1 MGLRYRKSV
10 KLGPFRINFSKS
22 GVGWSVGNKWAR
34 YTKKANGGTRV
45 TRTIPGTGISYVEER
60 RPGGQRKA
68 AGQISE
74 PMPPSVAEAPE
85 KAALPDAQDRPS
97 DGQSK
102 RRIVLACAIIAA
114 LILGILAAVLI
125 ANRPIDYSDNWR
137 DAPSRRVVSS
147 QSDG

>member
-45 TRTIPGTGISYVEER
+45 TRTIPGTGISYVEEH
-60 RPGGQRKA
+60 RPG
-68 AGQISE
+68 GQISE
-74 PMPPSVAEAPE
+74 PMPPSVAESPG
-85 KAALPDAQDRPS
+85 KAALPDAQIRPVS
-97 DGQSK
+97 GQAK
-102 RRIVLACAIIAA
+102 RRIVLAGAIIASILVIA
-114 LILGILAAVLI
+114 LAVVLI

-137 DAPSRRVVSS
+137 DAPSRRVLTL